1 MTVATSDALEQVI
14 ILGQGAR
21 RISAR
26 GLLEEIEE
34 AREEM
39 RKNYLNRHK
48 KHGSGQYLMENM
60 PEDMARLM
68 EDVRLGKC
76 TMDDKNQ

>member
-1 MTVATSDALEQVI
+1 M
-14 ILGQGAR
+14 
-21 RISAR
+21 
-26 GLLEEIEE
+26 EEIEE